1 MPLFPKTL
9 VPQFCLTMSPSH
21 FDSLLKKKAFH
32 TSSLPWLWYN
42 SNSSMKPV
50 KLGFH
55 LHLLISNKHPETML
69 SIPINPQKGTQPLVH
84 SLEMFCSYKNYFC
97 PQAHLYSKPLPGSLD
112 LFCTFP
118 LWDHYYWK
126 SEVVSSIK
134 SDLSVTSRQRD
145 PTSSTPKSTSLC
157 VQCKEEFL
165 PDSLHMQIMALSVF

>member
-9 VPQFCLTMSPSH
+9 VPHFCLTISPSH
-21 FDSLLKKKAFH
+21 FDSLLKNKSFH
-32 TSSLPWLWYN
+32 APSLPWLRYN

-55 LHLLISNKHPETML
+55 LHLLISNKHPETIL
-69 SIPINPQKGTQPLVH
+69 SIPINPQKEIQPLVYP
-84 SLEMFCSYKNYFC
+84 LEMFCSHKNYFC
-97 PQAHLYSKPLPGSLD
+97 PQVHLHSKPLPGPLN

-134 SDLSVTSRQRD
+134 SDLSAMSRQGDR
-145 PTSSTPKSTSLC
+145 TSSTPKSTILC
-157 VQCKEEFL
+157 VQCF
-165 PDSLHMQIMALSVF
+165 HMV